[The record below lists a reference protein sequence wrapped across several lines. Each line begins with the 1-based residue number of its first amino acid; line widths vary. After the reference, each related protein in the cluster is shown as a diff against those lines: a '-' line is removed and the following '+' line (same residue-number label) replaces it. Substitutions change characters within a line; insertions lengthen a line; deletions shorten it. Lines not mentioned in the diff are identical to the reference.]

1 MLWEWNIEFNKG
13 PVHWKIKVTAF
24 SHTKFPVS
32 SSSTISPIL
41 LSNNHSSISSQLTY
55 YIHQIQIDPRNIMK
69 NFFFLLAELAGN
81 EANTFES
88 MPATNHGSFIPFDR
102 QVKRVIS
109 TRHVLFPIPSFV
121 TFVEASCLHC
131 ALSSTSIHDSNARL
145 YALTSCIV

>member
-24 SHTKFPVS
+24 CHTKFPVS
-32 SSSTISPIL
+32 SSGTISPIL

-88 MPATNHGSFIPFDR
+88 MPATNHGGFIPLDR
-102 QVKRVIS
+102 QVKRVIG

-121 TFVEASCLHC
+121 TSVEVSCLHC
-131 ALSSTSIHDSNARL
+131 ALCSTSIHDSNARL

>member
-13 PVHWKIKVTAF
+13 PVHWKMKVTAF
-24 SHTKFPVS
+24 CHTKFPVS

-41 LSNNHSSISSQLTY
+41 LSNNHSSINSQLTY
-55 YIHQIQIDPRNIMK
+55 YIHQIQIDPRNIIK
-69 NFFFLLAELAGN
+69 NFFFLLAKLPGN

-88 MPATNHGSFIPFDR
+88 MPATNHGGFIPLDR
-102 QVKRVIS
+102 QVKRVIG

-121 TFVEASCLHC
+121 TSVEASCLHC
-131 ALSSTSIHDSNARL
+131 ALSSTLIHDSNARL